1 MPALVRRLLLAL
13 TASLLLVPAVAQA
26 SWQSV
31 VKDCTTDG
39 KIDQHHSLSDYTQAL
54 NHLGSDVIE
63 YTDCQ
68 AIIRRAQ
75 LAAAGGGAKRSK
87 SPKVS
92 TTAKIARNGNGGSS
106 SGGSPSSSGGGGPSS
121 SSGGGG
127 GGDSTPAPT
136 TVGSD
141 PLASASNGQRSAL
154 THAIKAGGEPVK
166 VGSEVVSPAS
176 LGTGSVGSP
185 TSLPPALIVLLVA
198 LGIGAVGIGVA
209 AVLPRVRARR
219 AR

>member
-1 MPALVRRLLLAL
+1 VPALVRRLLLAL

-31 VKDCTTDG
+31 VKDCTKDG

-75 LAAAGGGAKRSK
+75 LAAAAGGTKRGK

-92 TTAKIARNGNGGSS
+92 MTAKIARNGNGRSS
-106 SGGSPSSSGGGGPSS
+106 SAGVPSSSGGGGSSS
-121 SSGGGG
+121 SSGGG
-127 GGDSTPAPT
+127 SAPAPT

-141 PLASASNGQRSAL
+141 PLASASTGQRAAL
-154 THAIKAGGEPVK
+154 THAIRAGGEPVK

-209 AVLPRVRARR
+209 AILPRVRARR

>member
-1 MPALVRRLLLAL
+1 VPALVRRLLLAL

-75 LAAAGGGAKRSK
+75 LVAAGGGAKRSK

-106 SGGSPSSSGGGGPSS
+106 SGGANPSSSGGPSS
-121 SSGGGG
+121 SSSGG

>member
-13 TASLLLVPAVAQA
+13 TACLLLVPAVARPRGSRSSRTA
-26 SWQSV
+26 RRTGS
-31 VKDCTTDG
+31 
-39 KIDQHHSLSDYTQAL
+39 IDQHHSLKRLHPGAEPPRQRRHRVHRLPGDHPPRATRSGRWRYQARQ
-54 NHLGSDVIE
+54 V
-63 YTDCQ
+63 
-68 AIIRRAQ
+68 
-75 LAAAGGGAKRSK
+75 
-87 SPKVS
+87 PKVS

-106 SGGSPSSSGGGGPSS
+106 SAGVPSSSGGGGSSS
-121 SSGGGG
+121 SSGGG
-127 GGDSTPAPT
+127 SAPAPT

-141 PLASASNGQRSAL
+141 PLASASTGQRAAL

-209 AVLPRVRARR
+209 AILPRVRARR